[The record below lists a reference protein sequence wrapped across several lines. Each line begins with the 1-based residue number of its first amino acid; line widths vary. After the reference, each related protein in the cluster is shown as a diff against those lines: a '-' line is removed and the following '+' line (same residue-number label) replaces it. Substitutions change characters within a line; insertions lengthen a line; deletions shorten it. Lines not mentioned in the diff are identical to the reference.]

1 MPTTPL
7 NTIYSW
13 FETGDIPTQA
23 QFQQTFSSFVHKDEN
38 IPILKVEGLEFAL
51 NNKLGSGHTS
61 DTNAHA
67 GILAK
72 LDAANLTTSNVNSW
86 KTKLGVGSLPSNM
99 ATVDD
104 TANGLTGNVFTKTY
118 IQNMYM
124 AIADYVLNGKIRADK
139 IEALGLTELIT
150 AAETSL
156 TSFMANNAGYQ
167 FEKNDFIAI
176 PISGNYSLYL
186 FKGGD
191 KTVSANYLPTG
202 LSNIT
207 IAMVEGLQDAL
218 SGKMDKPASD
228 GSYFTRRNAGVTTHR
243 VINPTASYL
252 TVWNGND
259 FTASPMFTD
268 GTKIGMGTTTPT
280 EQLQLMGRLRT
291 QALVLDENS
300 EAVPYQITYNSR
312 KFFGTDSTGSKRP
325 FMFKDFA
332 DYKSLWTGLTDAEK
346 TEIKTIANGG
356 WTTATMSV
364 GLISPPIIN
373 KNLNSNTWIALK
385 GANLNLPPVS
395 FGVQIMDEA
404 GTVVMATVPN
414 AQVQLYQ
421 NGIDLTF
428 YYNFNNL
435 ANGNYKIRLWNG
447 VAYYVTS
454 LTIQVTD
461 TLQAVNLGLLDWN
474 TKTYNDAASPVIY
487 GDGSL
492 GRITPDAAVKPL
504 AEGPEI
510 IASVKSN
517 TLFGN
522 GKDFYLRF
530 NVSYNDTGTTNANA
544 FIGLITANTPNSLG
558 NNNFLNV
565 IFDSF
570 ITHYTAVDIKFN
582 GQGVDVMNTGVLGNI
597 NVTIIRRGVN
607 YSVIIETLTQGT
619 KFYSITNTTEAV
631 ALCLSGT
638 NSQRSYQFS
647 VAIQEA
653 YILN

>member
-1 MPTTPL
+1 MFSLLEADVSEVEINGIT
-7 NTIYSW
+7 YSN
-13 FETGDIPTQA
+13 PSAA
-23 QFQQTFSSFVHKDEN
+23 QLA
-38 IPILKVEGLEFAL
+38 LKSLVYS
-51 NNKLGSGHTS
+51 NNKPVV
-61 DTNAHA
+61 
-67 GILAK
+67 
-72 LDAANLTTSNVNSW
+72 LTKEQYLQLVAS
-86 KTKLGVGSLPSNM
+86 VGSLPSNM
-99 ATVDD
+99 ATVDNA
-104 TANGLTGNVFTKTY
+104 ANGLTGNVFTKTY

-124 AIADYVLNGKIRADK
+124 AVADYVLNGKIRADK

-150 AAETSL
+150 AVETSL
-156 TSFMANNAGYQ
+156 TSFITNNASYQ
-167 FEKNDFIAI
+167 YEKNDFIAI
-176 PISGNYSLYL
+176 PINGNYSLYL

-191 KTVSANYLPTG
+191 KSVSGNYLPTG
-202 LSNIT
+202 LTNIT
-207 IAMVEGLQDAL
+207 IAMVDGLQDAL
-218 SGKMDKPASD
+218 TGKMDKPASD
-228 GSYFTRRNAGVTTHR
+228 GSYFTRRSAGITSHR
-243 VINPTASYL
+243 AINPTASYL
-252 TVWNGND
+252 TFWNGND
-259 FTASPMFTD
+259 FAASAMFTD
-268 GTKIGMGTTTPT
+268 GSKIGMGTTTPM
-280 EQLQLMGRLRT
+280 EQLHLMGRGRMS
-291 QALVLDENS
+291 ALVLDPNS
-300 EAVPYQITYNSR
+300 EAVPYQITFDSGR
-312 KFFGTDSTGSKRP
+312 FWGTDSGGSKRQ
-325 FMFKDFA
+325 FMYKDFTE
-332 DYKSLWTGLTDAEK
+332 YKSLWTGLTDAQK

-364 GLISPPIIN
+364 GLISPPVIN

-428 YYNFNNL
+428 YYNFHNL

-461 TLQAVNLGLLDWN
+461 TLQTVNLGLLDWN
-474 TKTYNDAASPVIY
+474 VKTYNDAASPVIY

-565 IFDSF
+565 VFDSF

-582 GQGVDVMNTGVLGNI
+582 GQGMDVMNTGVLGNI
-597 NVTIIRRGVN
+597 NVTVIRRGVN
-607 YSVIIETLTQGT
+607 YSVIIETPAQGT

-631 ALCLSGT
+631 ALCLLGT